1 MLLGQVG
8 LAECIRCVEYPA
20 VPYAAAIYRRKLVN
34 FEHKVAKHRDSQNPP
49 QQWRLNFEVGRGAFA
64 SAPLGNRKVSQSL
77 ATATRFSVAPLNIAA
92 PVESGGASPVPLEC
106 G

>member
-1 MLLGQVG
+1 
-8 LAECIRCVEYPA
+8 
-20 VPYAAAIYRRKLVN
+20 
-34 FEHKVAKHRDSQNPP
+34 VAKHRDFKNPP
-49 QQWRLNFEVGRGAFA
+49 PNSATQLA

-77 ATATRFSVAPLNIAA
+77 ATATRFSVAPLNIVA